1 MKNIVTVLIKKI
13 KLNEF
18 SLNDLELVK
27 SISANELVE
36 ILKLEDLSIRNF
48 LIKAYF
54 TTYDESTVELAYDI
68 FDKTYKIL
76 AEIWASEALYETSE
90 DLASGLLTITYL
102 NSNFV
107 SNIRANIIEEKLND
121 FESQTYKFLEYL
133 KTKRIENNLIY
144 TIFGSGNMVS
154 IPNKKDDELLNLMPE
169 ETKSMLEKIISDL
182 DFLNM
187 VWEYYILVANNQ
199 DSQNILDEIKKIK
212 NKKDLVKKMLPES
225 IFKKLE
231 PIFTYEKEFRFSE
244 IIGSE
249 FKFEN
254 KRDVEEYEDLELKS
268 EIKSEIKSDSLSN
281 FFDKFKKNK
290 KIEVKPERNFVN
302 ENFPKRRNSIHKA
315 PKKRGNGKII
325 VVSVLIMLAISVG
338 IGSIVHKSTITKD
351 EPIQNAILKDGL
363 KANVTVNEVK
373 TNKEEN
379 IE

>member
-1 MKNIVTVLIKKI
+1 MNNIVTVLIKKV
-13 KLNEF
+13 KSNTF

-54 TTYDESTVELAYDI
+54 TTYDEKTVELAFEI
-68 FDKTYKIL
+68 FDNTYKIL

-107 SNIRANIIEEKLND
+107 SNIRKNIIEEKLND

-133 KTKRIENNLIY
+133 KTKRADKNLIY
-144 TIFGSGNMVS
+144 TIFGSGKMVS
-154 IPNKKDDELLNLMPE
+154 IPDKSDDELLDLMPE
-169 ETKSMLEKIISDL
+169 ETKSMLEKMISDL
-182 DFLNM
+182 DFVNM

-199 DSQNILDEIKKIK
+199 DSKNVLDEIKKIK
-212 NKKDLVKKMLPES
+212 NKKDVVKRMLPKSIFNKLES
-225 IFKKLE
+225 ILTYEQEFRFDEIIGAQFKFDNKRDIE
-231 PIFTYEKEFRFSE
+231 KDEEKEF
-244 IIGSE
+244 
-249 FKFEN
+249 
-254 KRDVEEYEDLELKS
+254 KS
-268 EIKSEIKSDSLSN
+268 EIKSEIKTDSFSGL
-281 FFDKFKKNK
+281 FDMFKKNK
-290 KIEVKPERNFVN
+290 KIEIKPEKTFVN

-373 TNKEEN
+373 INKEEN
-379 IE
+379 VE